1 MIETTEP
8 AEASISARIEELT
21 RMYQERLSARQKAL
35 EQAQSEANDALRLEG
50 AIGELTRWLSVLWGP
65 AKQGEANAGE

>member
-21 RMYQERLSARQKAL
+21 RMYQERLTARQKAL

-65 AKQGEANAGE
+65 VKQGEANAGE